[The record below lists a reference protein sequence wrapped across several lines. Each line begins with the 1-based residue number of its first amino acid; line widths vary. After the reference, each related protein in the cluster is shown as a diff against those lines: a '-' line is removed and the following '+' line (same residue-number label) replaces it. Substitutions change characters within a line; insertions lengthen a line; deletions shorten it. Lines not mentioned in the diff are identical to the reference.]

1 MGTPDPSDEQGAAPN
16 EVEVR
21 SDYVRSRHCVVI
33 RGDFSAVWEDL
44 ALHQL
49 QNAQRVEPGA
59 QRLLKD
65 ALAGLTLHLVSKPRD
80 ELSAWTLNLV
90 DPPLNLFATGDT
102 SQGTIVGRAFTKDV
116 KVVARGRFFV
126 QAGRLNVP
134 LRQSMVEVDGRDPLQ
149 HVETYYRQSEQL
161 PARLFRLGGETF
173 AMLVAHP
180 DYDAAWF
187 EAVST
192 ADVAAIAEK
201 EPLGPL
207 ELRRYHFACGCD
219 LRLIQRMLR
228 GATGGDLDELYGD
241 QDVLRVECPRCANV
255 FTVSR
260 DAMELFLVEE
270 LPGIDLA
277 PPEEPPAEE
286 APRPESPPT

>member
-1 MGTPDPSDEQGAAPN
+1 MAGIPDPTPEQGAAPN

-44 ALHQL
+44 ALHLL
-49 QNAQRVEPGA
+49 QNAHRVDPDA

-65 ALAGLTLHLVSKPRD
+65 ALAGLTLHLVNKPRD

-90 DPPLNLFATGDT
+90 APPLNLFVTGDT
-102 SQGTIVGRAFTKDV
+102 TAGTIVGRAFTKDV
-116 KVVARGRFFV
+116 KVMARGRFFV
-126 QAGRLNVP
+126 QSGRLNVP

-161 PARLFRLGGETF
+161 PARLFRLGHETF

-180 DYDAAWF
+180 DFDAAWF
-187 EAVST
+187 ESVT
-192 ADVAAIAEK
+192 ASEVASVAEK

-255 FTVSR
+255 FSVTR
-260 DAMELFLVEE
+260 DAMELFLVED
-270 LPGIDLA
+270 LPGIDLT
-277 PPEEPPAEE
+277 PPEEPPPA
-286 APRPESPPT
+286 

>member
-1 MGTPDPSDEQGAAPN
+1 MATPGPSEQGAAPN

-33 RGDFSAVWEDL
+33 RGDFTAVWEDL
-44 ALHQL
+44 ALHLL
-49 QNAQRVEPGA
+49 QNAHRVDPDA

-90 DPPLNLFATGDT
+90 APPLNLFVTGDT
-102 SQGTIVGRAFTKDV
+102 PAGTIVGRAFTKDV

-180 DYDAAWF
+180 DYDSAWF
-187 EAVST
+187 EAVSV

-255 FTVSR
+255 FSVTR
-260 DAMELFLVEE
+260 DAMELFMVED
-270 LPGIDLA
+270 LPGIELSA
-277 PPEEPPAEE
+277 EEPPPEEPPP
-286 APRPESPPT
+286 AP